1 MARKKQNVGTEEKAG
16 TAPVVSYKGFNSDW
30 TCRGFRYEVGKSY
43 KMDGDAIACQRG
55 FHACENPVDV
65 LSYYFIGEDGSLAR
79 FAQVEQAGQIARH
92 DEDSKIASTEITIK
106 VEIRLPEIVRAAVT
120 WLLDAVKTSED
131 ALAASGNSSK
141 LAASGDSS
149 KLAASGNSSQL
160 AASGNYSQLAAS
172 GNSSK
177 LAASGDSSQLAAS
190 GNSSKLAASGDSS
203 QLAASG
209 NYSQLAASGDY
220 SKLAASGDY
229 SQLAASGEN
238 SVIAASAPNC
248 TASGAIGTWISLAEF
263 DVYGNCI
270 GFATGKIG
278 EGGLEPDV
286 AYKAN
291 GGKLV
296 KA

>member
-149 KLAASGNSSQL
+149 
-160 AASGNYSQLAAS
+160 
-172 GNSSK
+172 
-177 LAASGDSSQLAAS
+177 
-190 GNSSKLAASGDSS
+190 

>member
-65 LSYYFIGEDGSLAR
+65 LSYYFIGDDGSLAR

-106 VEIRLPEIVRAAVT
+106 AEIRFPEIVKAAVT
-120 WLLDAVKTSED
+120 WLTNAIKTSED
-131 ALAASGNSSK
+131 VQAASGDSSRLAASGDYSQ

-149 KLAASGNSSQL
+149 RLAASGHSSRL
-160 AASGNYSQLAAS
+160 AASGDSSRLAAS
-172 GNSSK
+172 GVSSR

-190 GNSSKLAASGDSS
+190 GDYSRLAASGDSS
-203 QLAASG
+203 R
-209 NYSQLAASGDY
+209 LAASGD
-220 SKLAASGDY
+220 SSRLAASG
-229 SQLAASGEN
+229 GN
-238 SVIAASAPNC
+238 SVISASAPNC

-263 DVYGNCI
+263 DGHGNCI
-270 GFATGKIG
+270 GFAAGKIG

>member
-65 LSYYFIGEDGSLAR
+65 LSYYFIGDDGSLAR

-106 VEIRLPEIVRAAVT
+106 AEIRFPEIVKAAVT
-120 WLLDAVKTSED
+120 WLTNAIKTSED
-131 ALAASGNSSK
+131 VQ
-141 LAASGDSS
+141 AASGDSS
-149 KLAASGNSSQL
+149 RLAASG
-160 AASGNYSQLAAS
+160 G
-172 GNSSK
+172 
-177 LAASGDSSQLAAS
+177 
-190 GNSSKLAASGDSS
+190 
-203 QLAASG
+203 
-209 NYSQLAASGDY
+209 
-220 SKLAASGDY
+220 
-229 SQLAASGEN
+229 N
-238 SVIAASAPNC
+238 SVISASAPNC

-263 DVYGNCI
+263 DGHGNCI
-270 GFATGKIG
+270 GFAAGKIG

>member
-65 LSYYFIGEDGSLAR
+65 LSYYFIGDDGSLAR

-141 LAASGDSS
+141 LAASGDYS
-149 KLAASGNSSQL
+149 K
-160 AASGNYSQLAAS
+160 LAAS

-177 LAASGDSSQLAAS
+177 LAASGDSS
-190 GNSSKLAASGDSS
+190 KLAASG
-203 QLAASG
+203 
-209 NYSQLAASGDY
+209 
-220 SKLAASGDY
+220 K
-229 SQLAASGEN
+229 N